1 MSQPAPEGA
10 KAPEGGLSQVVA
22 TFGYIIAFSYP
33 LLALSTGFRAVYQI
47 FFRPD
52 LANKLGPA
60 LTALAAL
67 IYIAATAGFIVRR
80 KWAWQLSVAAL
91 TVELISVLAVGGLS
105 FVMVQA
111 FEHTSWRYFGAD
123 YGFFPLLQPFIG
135 LVWLFWPGTRRAYG
149 LSEATR

>member
-1 MSQPAPEGA
+1 MTQPSTDSAPQPSAG
-10 KAPEGGLSQVVA
+10 PSQVVA

-33 LLALSTGFRAVYQI
+33 LLALSTGVRAVYQL

-52 LANKLGPA
+52 LPNKLGPA

-67 IYIAATAGFIVRR
+67 IYLAAAVGFVVRR
-80 KWAWQLSVAAL
+80 KWAWRVSVATL
-91 TVELISVLAVGGLS
+91 TVELLSVLIVGVLS

-135 LVWLFWPGTRRAYG
+135 LVWLFWPDTRRAYE
-149 LSEATR
+149 LV